1 MMPPSLGQGMQ
12 RREFIML
19 LGTAVAAWSLAARA
33 QQPIPIVG
41 FVHTGEA
48 GPNASFVAA
57 FSQGLKDAGHVEGQT
72 VSIEYRWADGHL
84 ERIPALV
91 LELVRR
97 PVAVLLTGGGDV
109 PPLVA
114 KGATAT
120 IPIVFVIGDDP
131 VASGLV
137 ASLNR
142 PGGNV
147 TGATII
153 ASELGPKRVEMTFE
167 LLPHVSAVAMLL
179 NPNNPQSAIDSD
191 ITQTALR
198 AKGKEVH
205 VLHASNREE
214 IDAAFAALPALK
226 VGALL
231 LIPDPLFQSS
241 RSQVIALAARYSLP
255 TIYYT
260 GTYVASGGL
269 VSYGASFAEMYRQMG
284 VYVGKIL
291 KGAKAADLPV
301 LQPTKFELVINLK
314 AAKALGLDVPPSL
327 LSRADQVIE

>member
-1 MMPPSLGQGMQ
+1 MR
-12 RREFIML
+12 RREFITL
-19 LGTAVAAWSLAARA
+19 LAGMAAGPARA
-33 QQPIPIVG
+33 QQSIPVVG

-48 GPNASFVAA
+48 KPTADFAAA
-57 FSQGLKDAGHVEGQT
+57 FSRGLKDTGYVEGQT
-72 VSIEYRWADGHL
+72 VSIEYRWADGYL

-153 ASELGPKRVEMTFE
+153 ASQLGPKRVEMTLE
-167 LLPHVSAVAMLL
+167 LLPNVSTVAVLL
-179 NPNNPQSAIDSD
+179 NPNNPQSAVDSD
-191 ITQTALR
+191 ITQEALR
-198 AKGKEVH
+198 AKRKEAH

-214 IDAAFAALPALK
+214 IEAAFTALSELK
-226 VGALL
+226 IGALL
-231 LIPDPLFQSS
+231 LIPDPVFQSS
-241 RSQVIALAARYSLP
+241 RTQIITLAARHSVP

-260 GTYVASGGL
+260 STYAASGGL
-269 VSYGASFAEMYRQMG
+269 VSYGASFAEMYRLMG
-284 VYVGKIL
+284 GYVGKIL
-291 KGAKAADLPV
+291 KGAKPADLPV
-301 LQPTKFELVINLK
+301 LQPSKFELVINLK
-314 AAKALGLDVPPSL
+314 TARTLGLNVPPSL
-327 LSRADQVIE
+327 LMQATEVIE

>member
-1 MMPPSLGQGMQ
+1 MQ
-12 RREFIML
+12 RREFITL
-19 LGTAVAAWSLAARA
+19 ISTAVAAWSLAARA

-48 GPNASFVAA
+48 EPNASFVAA

-72 VSIEYRWADGHL
+72 VAIEYRWADGHL

-137 ASLNR
+137 ASLSR

-153 ASELGPKRVEMTFE
+153 ASELSPKRVEMTFE
-167 LLPHVSAVAMLL
+167 LLPQVSAVAMLL

-191 ITQTALR
+191 STQEALR

-226 VGALL
+226 IGALL

-241 RSQVIALAARYSLP
+241 RSQIIALAARYSLP

-260 GTYVASGGL
+260 GTYAASGGL

-314 AAKALGLDVPPSL
+314 TAKALGLNVPSSL

>member
-1 MMPPSLGQGMQ
+1 MK
-12 RREFIML
+12 RREFITL
-19 LGTAVAAWSLAARA
+19 VAGTAAAWPFAASA

-48 GPNASFVAA
+48 KPNAGFVAA

-167 LLPHVSAVAMLL
+167 LLPHVSAVAILL

-191 ITQTALR
+191 NTQEALR
-198 AKGKEVH
+198 AKRKEIR

-214 IDAAFAALPALK
+214 IDAAFAALPELK
-226 VGALL
+226 IGALL

-241 RSQVIALAARYSLP
+241 RAQIIALAARHSVP
-255 TIYYT
+255 TMYYT
-260 GTYVASGGL
+260 STYAASGGL

-284 VYVGKIL
+284 GYVGKIL
-291 KGAKAADLPV
+291 KGTKPADLPV
-301 LQPTKFELVINLK
+301 LQPSKFELVINLK
-314 AAKALGLDVPPSL
+314 TAKALGLTVPPSL
-327 LSRADQVIE
+327 LSRADEVIE

>member
-1 MMPPSLGQGMQ
+1 MR
-12 RREFIML
+12 RREFITL
-19 LGTAVAAWSLAARA
+19 LAGVAAGSARA

-48 GPNASFVAA
+48 KPTSDFVAA
-57 FSQGLKDAGHVEGQT
+57 FSRGLKDEGYVEGQT

-137 ASLNR
+137 SSLNR
-142 PGGNV
+142 PGSNV

-153 ASELGPKRVEMTFE
+153 ASQLGPKRVEMTLE
-167 LLPHVSAVAMLL
+167 LLPNISAVAMLL

-191 ITQTALR
+191 ITQEALR
-198 AKGKEVH
+198 AKRKAVH

-214 IDAAFAALPALK
+214 IEAAFTALSELK
-226 VGALL
+226 IGALL

-241 RSQVIALAARYSLP
+241 RTQIITLAARHSVP

-260 GTYVASGGL
+260 STYAACGGL
-269 VSYGASFAEMYRQMG
+269 LSYGASFAEMYRQMG
-284 VYVGKIL
+284 GYVGKIL
-291 KGAKAADLPV
+291 KGAKPADLPV
-301 LQPTKFELVINLK
+301 LQPSKFELVINLK
-314 AAKALGLDVPPSL
+314 TAKALGLNVPPSL
-327 LSRADQVIE
+327 LTQATEVIE

>member
-1 MMPPSLGQGMQ
+1 M
-12 RREFIML
+12 RRRNFL
-19 LGTAVAAWSLAARA
+19 TLFGGAAAAWPLAARA

-41 FVHTGEA
+41 FVHTGESK
-48 GPNASFVAA
+48 PNESFVAA
-57 FSQGLKDAGHVEGQT
+57 FSQGLKDAGYLEGQT
-72 VSIEYRWADGHL
+72 VVVEYRWADGHL

-97 PVAVLLTGGGDV
+97 PVSVLLTGGGDV

-137 ASLNR
+137 TSLNR

-153 ASELGPKRVEMTFE
+153 ASELGPKRVEVTFE
-167 LLPHVSAVAMLL
+167 LLPYVSSVALLL
-179 NPNNPQSAIDSD
+179 NPNNPQSAIDSEVA
-191 ITQTALR
+191 QAALR
-198 AKGKEVH
+198 AKHKDFH

-214 IDAAFAALPALK
+214 IDAAFRALPELK

-231 LIPDPLFQSS
+231 LIPDPVFQSS
-241 RSQVIALAARYSLP
+241 RGQIIALAARHSVP
-255 TIYYT
+255 AIYYAS
-260 GTYVASGGL
+260 TYAASGGL
-269 VSYGASFAEMYRQMG
+269 LSYGADFAEMYRRMG
-284 VYVGKIL
+284 GYVGKIL
-291 KGAKAADLPV
+291 KGAKPADLPV

-314 AAKALGLDVPPSL
+314 TAKALGLSVPSSL
-327 LSRADQVIE
+327 LARADKVIE

>member
-1 MMPPSLGQGMQ
+1 MR
-12 RREFIML
+12 RRELITL
-19 LGTAVAAWSLAARA
+19 LGGAATVWPFAARG

-48 GPNASFVAA
+48 KPTVDFVAA
-57 FSQGLKDAGHVEGQT
+57 FGRGLKDVGHVEGQT

-109 PPLVA
+109 PPLIA

-153 ASELGPKRVEMTFE
+153 ASELGPKRVEMMLE
-167 LLPHVSAVAMLL
+167 LLPEVSAVAMLV
-179 NPNNPQSAIDSD
+179 NPNNPQSTIDRD
-191 ITQTALR
+191 IAQEAFR
-198 AKGKEVH
+198 AKRKEVH
-205 VLHASNREE
+205 VLNAGNREE
-214 IDAAFAALPALK
+214 IDAAFTTLSELK
-226 VGALL
+226 IGALL
-231 LIPDPLFQSS
+231 LIPDVLFQTS
-241 RSQVIALAARYSLP
+241 RTQIITLAARHSVP

-260 GTYVASGGL
+260 STYVASGGL

-284 VYVGKIL
+284 GYVGKIL
-291 KGAKAADLPV
+291 KGAKPADLPV
-301 LQPTKFELVINLK
+301 LQPSKFELVINLK
-314 AAKALGLDVPPSL
+314 TAKTLGLNVPPSL
-327 LSRADQVIE
+327 LAQATEVIE

>member
-1 MMPPSLGQGMQ
+1 M
-12 RREFIML
+12 RRRDFITL
-19 LGTAVAAWSLAARA
+19 ISSAAAAWPLAAHA
-33 QQPIPIVG
+33 QQPIPVVG

-48 GPNASFVAA
+48 MPNASFVAA
-57 FSQGLKDAGHVEGQT
+57 FSQGLKDAGHVDGQT

-153 ASELGPKRVEMTFE
+153 ASELGAKRVEVTFE

-191 ITQTALR
+191 ITQKALL

-214 IDAAFAALPALK
+214 IDAAFTALSGLK
-226 VGALL
+226 IGALL

-241 RSQVIALAARYSLP
+241 RTQIIALAARHSMP

-260 GTYVASGGL
+260 ETYAASGGL

-291 KGAKAADLPV
+291 KGAKPADLPV

-314 AAKALGLDVPPSL
+314 TAKALGLNVPPSL
-327 LSRADQVIE
+327 LAQATEVIE

>member
-1 MMPPSLGQGMQ
+1 MSQPGRANLLPPTTVNLPDLDLS
-12 RREFIML
+12 
-19 LGTAVAAWSLAARA
+19 RA

-41 FVHTGEA
+41 FVHAGEA
-48 GPNASFVAA
+48 KPTASFVSA
-57 FSQGLKDAGHVEGQT
+57 FSQGLKDAGYVEGQT
-72 VSIEYRWADGHL
+72 VSVEYRWAEGHL

-97 PVAVLLTGGGDV
+97 PVAVILTGGGDV
-109 PPLVA
+109 PTLVA

-147 TGATII
+147 TGATLI

-167 LLPHVSAVAMLL
+167 LLPLVSAVAILL

-191 ITQTALR
+191 ITQEALR
-198 AKGKEVH
+198 AKRKEVH

-214 IDAAFAALPALK
+214 IGAAFTALPELK
-226 VGALL
+226 IGALL

-241 RSQVIALAARYSLP
+241 RTQIIALAARHSVP
-255 TIYYT
+255 TMYYT
-260 GTYVASGGL
+260 STYAASGGL
-269 VSYGASFAEMYRQMG
+269 ISYGASFAEMYRQMG
-284 VYVGKIL
+284 GYVGKIL
-291 KGAKAADLPV
+291 KGARPADLPV
-301 LQPTKFELVINLK
+301 MQPSKFELVINLK
-314 AAKALGLDVPPSL
+314 TAKTLGLNVPPSL
-327 LSRADQVIE
+327 LAQATEVIE

>member
-1 MMPPSLGQGMQ
+1 MQ
-12 RREFIML
+12 RREFITL
-19 LGTAVAAWSLAARA
+19 LAGVAAGSPFAARA

-48 GPNASFVAA
+48 KPTEDYVAA
-57 FSQGLKDAGHVEGQT
+57 FSRGLKDAGHVEGQT
-72 VSIEYRWADGHL
+72 VSIVYRWADGHL

-97 PVAVLLTGGGDV
+97 PVSVLLTGGGDV
-109 PPLVA
+109 PPLIA

-153 ASELGPKRVEMTFE
+153 ASELGPKRVEMTLE
-167 LLPHVSAVAMLL
+167 LLPNVSAVAMLL

-191 ITQTALR
+191 ITQEALR
-198 AKGKEVH
+198 AKRKEVH

-214 IDAAFAALPALK
+214 IDAAFTALSELK
-226 VGALL
+226 IGALL
-231 LIPDPLFQSS
+231 LIPDVLFQT
-241 RSQVIALAARYSLP
+241 RRAQIITLAARHSVP

-260 GTYVASGGL
+260 STYVASGGL

-284 VYVGKIL
+284 GYVGKIL
-291 KGAKAADLPV
+291 KGAKPADLPV

-314 AAKALGLDVPPSL
+314 TAKTLGLNVPPSL
-327 LSRADQVIE
+327 LAQANEVIE

>member
-1 MMPPSLGQGMQ
+1 MR
-12 RREFIML
+12 RREFITL
-19 LGTAVAAWSLAARA
+19 LAGTAGASPLAARA
-33 QQPIPIVG
+33 QKPIPIVG
-41 FVHTGEA
+41 FVHAGEA
-48 GPNASFVAA
+48 KPLASYVAA
-57 FSQGLKDAGHVEGQT
+57 FSQGLKDAGYVEGQT
-72 VSIEYRWADGHL
+72 VSVEYRWAEGHL

-97 PVAVLLTGGGDV
+97 PVAVILTGGGDV

-167 LLPHVSAVAMLL
+167 LLPLVSAVAILL
-179 NPNNPQSAIDSD
+179 NPNNPQSVIDRD
-191 ITQTALR
+191 ITLEALR
-198 AKGKEVH
+198 AKRKDVH

-214 IDAAFAALPALK
+214 IDAAFTSLPELK
-226 VGALL
+226 IGALL
-231 LIPDPLFQSS
+231 LIPDSLFQSS
-241 RSQVIALAARYSLP
+241 RAQIIALAARHSVP
-255 TIYYT
+255 TMYYT
-260 GTYVASGGL
+260 STYAASGGL

-284 VYVGKIL
+284 GYVGKIL
-291 KGAKAADLPV
+291 KGAKPADLPV
-301 LQPTKFELVINLK
+301 LQPSKFELVINLK
-314 AAKALGLDVPPSL
+314 TAKTLGLNVPPSL
-327 LSRADQVIE
+327 LAQATEVIE

>member
-1 MMPPSLGQGMQ
+1 MK
-12 RREFIML
+12 RREFIAL
-19 LGTAVAAWSLAARA
+19 LAGVAGGSPLAARA

-48 GPNASFVAA
+48 KPNAAFVAA

-97 PVAVLLTGGGDV
+97 PVAALLTGGGDV

-167 LLPHVSAVAMLL
+167 LLPDVSAVAMLL

-191 ITQTALR
+191 ITQEALR
-198 AKGKEVH
+198 AKRKEVRI
-205 VLHASNREE
+205 LHASNREE
-214 IDAAFAALPALK
+214 IDAAFTALPELK
-226 VGALL
+226 IGALL

-241 RSQVIALAARYSLP
+241 RTQIIALAAHHSVP

-260 GTYVASGGL
+260 STYAASGGL

-284 VYVGKIL
+284 GYVGKIL
-291 KGAKAADLPV
+291 KGAKPADLPV

-314 AAKALGLDVPPSL
+314 TAKALGLNVPPSL
-327 LSRADQVIE
+327 LSRADEVIE

>member
-1 MMPPSLGQGMQ
+1 MRTSAAPNRDAGSVPIKVVGLVAKILAG
-12 RREFIML
+12 
-19 LGTAVAAWSLAARA
+19 VAAGSARA

-48 GPNASFVAA
+48 KPTSDFVAA
-57 FSQGLKDAGHVEGQT
+57 FSRGLKDEGYVEGQT
-72 VSIEYRWADGHL
+72 VPIEYRWADGHL

-137 ASLNR
+137 SSLNR
-142 PGGNV
+142 PGSNV

-153 ASELGPKRVEMTFE
+153 ASELGPKRVEMTLE
-167 LLPHVSAVAMLL
+167 LLPNISAVAMLL

-191 ITQTALR
+191 ITQEAPYR
-198 AKGKEVH
+198 Y
-205 VLHASNREE
+205 
-214 IDAAFAALPALK
+214 PA
-226 VGALL
+226 
-231 LIPDPLFQSS
+231 P
-241 RSQVIALAARYSLP
+241 
-255 TIYYT
+255 
-260 GTYVASGGL
+260 
-269 VSYGASFAEMYRQMG
+269 SFR
-284 VYVGKIL
+284 
-291 KGAKAADLPV
+291 P
-301 LQPTKFELVINLK
+301 
-314 AAKALGLDVPPSL
+314 
-327 LSRADQVIE
+327 SRANVQSGFDQNI

>member
-1 MMPPSLGQGMQ
+1 MVLAG
-12 RREFIML
+12 
-19 LGTAVAAWSLAARA
+19 VAAGSARA

-48 GPNASFVAA
+48 KPTADFVAA
-57 FSQGLKDAGHVEGQT
+57 FSKGLKDAGHVEGQT

-131 VASGLV
+131 VVSGLV

-153 ASELGPKRVEMTFE
+153 ASELAPKRVEITLE
-167 LLPHVSAVAMLL
+167 LLPNVSAVAMLL
-179 NPNNPQSAIDSD
+179 NPNNPQSGIDSD
-191 ITQTALR
+191 ITQRALR
-198 AKGKEVH
+198 AKRKEVH

-214 IDAAFAALPALK
+214 IDAAFTALSDLK
-226 VGALL
+226 IGALL
-231 LIPDPLFQSS
+231 LIPDVLQPHSNHHPS
-241 RSQVIALAARYSLP
+241 
-255 TIYYT
+255 
-260 GTYVASGGL
+260 
-269 VSYGASFAEMYRQMG
+269 GASFGTNNLLYQFICGFRRARQLWG
-284 VYVGKIL
+284 ELRRNVSADGRLCRENSKRR
-291 KGAKAADLPV
+291 KARRFASSA
-301 LQPTKFELVINLK
+301 TN
-314 AAKALGLDVPPSL
+314 
-327 LSRADQVIE
+327 

>member
-1 MMPPSLGQGMQ
+1 MR
-12 RREFIML
+12 RREFIMVL
-19 LGTAVAAWSLAARA
+19 AGVAAGSARA

-48 GPNASFVAA
+48 KPTADFVAA
-57 FSQGLKDAGHVEGQT
+57 FSKGLKDAGHVEGQT

-131 VASGLV
+131 VVSGLV

-153 ASELGPKRVEMTFE
+153 ASELAPKRVEITLE
-167 LLPHVSAVAMLL
+167 LLPNVSAVAMLL
-179 NPNNPQSAIDSD
+179 NPNNPQSSIDSD
-191 ITQTALR
+191 ITQRALR
-198 AKGKEVH
+198 AKRKEVH

-214 IDAAFAALPALK
+214 IDAAFTALSDLK
-226 VGALL
+226 IGALL
-231 LIPDPLFQSS
+231 LIPDVLFQTS
-241 RSQVIALAARYSLP
+241 RTQIITLAARHSVP

-260 GTYVASGGL
+260 SSYVASGGL

-284 VYVGKIL
+284 GYVGKIL
-291 KGAKAADLPV
+291 KGAKPADLPV

-314 AAKALGLDVPPSL
+314 TAKTLGLTVPPSL
-327 LSRADQVIE
+327 LAQATEVIE

>member
-1 MMPPSLGQGMQ
+1 MQ
-12 RREFIML
+12 RRKFITL
-19 LGTAVAAWSLAARA
+19 LATAVAAYSQAARA

-48 GPNASFVAA
+48 QPNASFVAA

-72 VSIEYRWADGHL
+72 VYIEYRWADGHL

-137 ASLNR
+137 SSLNR

-153 ASELGPKRVEMTFE
+153 ASELGAKRVEMMFE
-167 LLPHVSAVAMLL
+167 LLPHVSTAAMLL

-191 ITQTALR
+191 ITREALR
-198 AKGKEVH
+198 AKRKEVQ

-214 IDAAFAALPALK
+214 IDAAFTSLSELK
-226 VGALL
+226 IGALL

-241 RSQVIALAARYSLP
+241 RTQIIALAARHSVP

-260 GTYVASGGL
+260 GTYAASGGL

-291 KGAKAADLPV
+291 KGVKPADLPV
-301 LQPTKFELVINLK
+301 LQPTKFELIINLK
-314 AAKALGLDVPPSL
+314 TAKALGLNVPPSL